1 MRDLLPP
8 IAAGLLKVESYG
20 QEGFTIGG
28 RLYTH
33 SLLLFPDRTILWPHK
48 KISDWRL
55 EDFAAVTT
63 MTPAI
68 EVLLLGTGSTHQFVT
83 PVIKKSLKSHG
94 LASDSMDTGAAC
106 RTYNI
111 LLSEGRRVAALLL
124 LD

>member
-1 MRDLLPP
+1 M
-8 IAAGLLKVESYG
+8 I
-20 QEGFTIGG
+20 
-28 RLYTH
+28 
-33 SLLLFPDRTILWPHK
+33 
-48 KISDWRL
+48 
-55 EDFAAVTT
+55 
-63 MTPAI
+63 PAI

>member
-33 SLLLFPDRTILWPHK
+33 SLLLFPDRTIPWPHK

-55 EDFAAVTT
+55 EDFAAVTA
-63 MTPAI
+63 MIPAI
-68 EVLLLGTGSTHQFVT
+68 EVLLLGTGSTHQFVNLMGLQVIRWIPAR
-83 PVIKKSLKSHG
+83 PVAPIIFCYLKDDGSRP
-94 LASDSMDTGAAC
+94 C
-106 RTYNI
+106 
-111 LLSEGRRVAALLL
+111 
-124 LD
+124 